1 MRLWWL
7 IGLFSL
13 AGFLC
18 ACGNSGSSSSTPS
31 ASATAAA
38 AADVQPI
45 SVNPGPNGNYP
56 NGLYTSV
63 TVCVPGTSTCQTIN
77 DILVDTGSYGLRILA
92 PALTL
97 SLPAQTDAS
106 GNPIGEC
113 APFLAAFTWGPVAT
127 ADVHI
132 TGETASNM
140 PLQVIG
146 AANFPAPPADC
157 PNGLPPADTVGSLGA
172 YGI

>member
-13 AGFLC
+13 TGFLC
-18 ACGNSGSSSSTPS
+18 ACGDSGSSSSTPS

-45 SVNPGPNGNYP
+45 SVNLGLNGNYA
-56 NGLYTSV
+56 NGLFTSV
-63 TVCVPGTSTCQTIN
+63 TVCVPGTSTCQTLN

-97 SLPAQTDAS
+97 SLPVQTHAS

-113 APFLAAFTWGPVAT
+113 APFIAAFTWGPVAT
-127 ADVHI
+127 ADVHMS
-132 TGETASNM
+132 GETASNM
-140 PLQVIG
+140 PLHVIG

-157 PNGLPPADTVGSLGA
+157 PNGFPPPTRLAVSGPMGF
-172 YGI
+172 